1 MRREEALKL
10 LKKYNTT
17 ESLLQHAYG
26 VEAVMRY
33 FARKTGEDEEYW
45 GNIGL
50 LHDLDY
56 ELYPEQHCVK
66 TEEILK
72 EEGVD
77 ERIIR
82 SILSHGYGIC
92 SDVEPIHYMEKILF
106 ATDELTGLIKA
117 ACLMRPSRSVMDV
130 EVKSI
135 NKKWKDKAFAA
146 GVDRSILQKG
156 LDMLGME
163 RSELIQECIFA
174 LREVAEDIGLKGEM

>member
-1 MRREEALKL
+1 MTRDQALKL
-10 LKKYNTT
+10 LKKYNSS
-17 ESLLQHAYG
+17 ESLLQHAYAL
-26 VEAVMRY
+26 EAVMRY
-33 FARKTGEDEEYW
+33 FARKRGEDEDYW

-56 ELYPEQHCVK
+56 ELYPEQHCIK
-66 TEEILK
+66 TEEMLR

-77 ERIIR
+77 EEIIR

-92 SDVEPIHYMEKILF
+92 TDVEPIHYMEKVLF
-106 ATDELTGLIKA
+106 AADELTGLIKA
-117 ACLMRPSRSVMDV
+117 TCLMRPSRSVLDV

-146 GVDRSILQKG
+146 GVDRNTLQRG

-163 RSELIQECIFA
+163 RAELIQECIYA
-174 LREVAEDIGLKGEM
+174 MREAAEEIGLRGNL

>member
-1 MRREEALKL
+1 MTRDQALKL
-10 LKKYNTT
+10 LKKYNSS
-17 ESLLQHAYG
+17 ESLLQHAYAL
-26 VEAVMRY
+26 EAVMRY
-33 FARKTGEDEEYW
+33 FARKRGEDEDYW

-56 ELYPEQHCVK
+56 ELYPQQHCIK
-66 TEEILK
+66 TEEMLR

-77 ERIIR
+77 EEIIR

-92 SDVEPIHYMEKILF
+92 TDVEPIHYMEKVLF
-106 ATDELTGLIKA
+106 AADELTGLIKA
-117 ACLMRPSRSVMDV
+117 TCLMRPSRSVFDV

-146 GVDRSILQKG
+146 GVDRNTLQRG

-163 RSELIQECIFA
+163 RAELIQECIYA
-174 LREVAEDIGLKGEM
+174 MREAAEEIGLKGNL

>member
-1 MRREEALKL
+1 MKREEALAL
-10 LKKYNTT
+10 LQKYNKT
-17 ESLLQHAYG
+17 ESLLQHAYA
-26 VEAVMRY
+26 VEGVMRY

-56 ELYPEQHCVK
+56 EQFPEEHCIK

-72 EEGVD
+72 EEGV
-77 ERIIR
+77 EEEIIHA
-82 SILSHGYGIC
+82 IMSHGYGIC
-92 SDVEPIHYMEKILF
+92 TDVEPTKYMEKILF

-117 ACLMRPSRSVMDV
+117 TCLMRPSRSVLDV

-146 GVDRSILQKG
+146 GVDREILQRG
-156 LDMLGME
+156 LEMLGME
-163 RSELIQECIFA
+163 RGELIQEVILA
-174 LREVAEDIGLKGEM
+174 MREVAEPIGLKGNL

>member
-1 MRREEALKL
+1 MTRDEALKL
-10 LKKYNTT
+10 LHKFNQS
-17 ESLLQHAYG
+17 ESLLQHAYA
-26 VEAVMRY
+26 VEGVMRY
-33 FARKTGEDEEYW
+33 FARKTGEDEDYW

-56 ELYPEQHCVK
+56 EKYPEEHCVK
-66 TEEILK
+66 TGEILK
-72 EEGVD
+72 GEGVD
-77 ERIIR
+77 ESIIR

-92 SDVEPIHYMEKILF
+92 TDVEPVHYMEKILF

-117 ACLMRPSRSVMDV
+117 ACLMRPSRSVLDV

-146 GVDRSILQKG
+146 GVDREILQRG

-163 RSELIQECIFA
+163 RAELIQEVIYA
-174 LREVAEDIGLKGEM
+174 MREVAEPIGLKGNL